1 MRRMLLIAMAVG
13 LCISA
18 AVAIAIVLTVDSD
31 KTATQAGFTALAFL
45 LFGLTAA
52 AGTSVVHRPR
62 ARWLGWACI
71 AISVAGF
78 VVTTVM
84 IWSTGDEPSEE
95 LWKAFGSLF
104 VAALALAQVSLLAR
118 GTDAYSRRVAAVAAG
133 TQLAALV
140 LAGLLI
146 GAILGEV
153 ADETYYRWVGVAGA
167 LWLLGT
173 ALVPLARRVARGA

>member
-1 MRRMLLIAMAVG
+1 MGRMLLTAMAVG

-31 KTATQAGFTALAFL
+31 KTAAQVGFTALAFL

-52 AGTSVVHRPR
+52 AGTSVLDRPR
-62 ARWLGWACI
+62 ARWPGWACI
-71 AISVAGF
+71 VISVAGF
-78 VVTTVM
+78 IVTTVM

-118 GTDAYSRRVAAVAAG
+118 GTDARSRRGAAVAG
-133 TQLAALV
+133 TQVAALL

-153 ADETYYRWVGVAGA
+153 EDDTYWRWVGVAGV

-173 ALVPLARRVARGA
+173 ALVALARRVARRA